1 MADPD
6 LQSRSVHPEDF
17 ANVYLH
23 DSQGGYQDYAR
34 LNQVKAFRQETFA
47 NSQALF
53 ILKEY
58 RDQKSTM
65 KTLIQCVKAFFGD
78 AIGGI
83 LTGKKQF
90 ELPDVIVEMERE
102 VQMVPAFMVF
112 SSNVQPTGT
121 DSHYS
126 VVKMVA
132 MAGLFAKPNP
142 NLTLTLTLALVK
154 ERDSSWNAFIMMA
167 WYPQNSYQC
176 QRRIRWKTRS

>member
-1 MADPD
+1 MKSLKLVDEDDESYLLKVCEAVEHRVADPD

-58 RDQKSTM
+58 RNEKSTM
-65 KTLIQCVKAFFGD
+65 KTLIECVKAFFGD
-78 AIGGI
+78 EIGGI

-102 VQMVPAFMVF
+102 VQMVPSFMVF
-112 SSNVQPTGT
+112 SSNFQGT

-126 VVKMVA
+126 VIKIVA
-132 MAGLFAKPNP
+132 MAGLFQ
-142 NLTLTLTLALVK
+142 NLTLT
-154 ERDSSWNAFIMMA
+154 
-167 WYPQNSYQC
+167 
-176 QRRIRWKTRS
+176 

>member
-1 MADPD
+1 MKSLKLVDEDDESYVLKVCESVKNRVADPD
-6 LQSRSVHPEDF
+6 VQSRCVHPDDF

-34 LNQVKAFRQETFA
+34 LNQVKASRQQTFA

-58 RDQKSTM
+58 RDEKTTM
-65 KTLIQCVKAFFGD
+65 KTVIECIKAFFGD
-78 AIGGI
+78 AIGGV

-90 ELPDVIVEMERE
+90 ELPDVIVEMEGE
-102 VQMVPAFMVF
+102 VQMVPAFMVL

-132 MAGLFAKPNP
+132 MAGSVCKPCLITLP
-142 NLTLTLTLALVK
+142 LILTLTLT
-154 ERDSSWNAFIMMA
+154 
-167 WYPQNSYQC
+167 
-176 QRRIRWKTRS
+176 